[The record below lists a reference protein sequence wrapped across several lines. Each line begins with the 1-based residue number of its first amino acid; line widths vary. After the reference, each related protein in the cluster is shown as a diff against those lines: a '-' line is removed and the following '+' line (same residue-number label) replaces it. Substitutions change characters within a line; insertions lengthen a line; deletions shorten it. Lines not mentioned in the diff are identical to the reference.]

1 MHIDP
6 RPPEQTLTAD
16 RLRFCWRA
24 IQQSARA
31 ANNASHH
38 LLGWLLKL
46 LIVAYFIFCALFL
59 TLRYAVLPQISDYR
73 VDVEK
78 VATKVIG
85 RQVSIATIAASWH
98 GLRPHL
104 SLANVVVYDKDG
116 SPALQL
122 PNVSATVS
130 WWSVLLADLRLHSLE
145 IDKPDM
151 DVQRDAKGNFYVAGL
166 LVDLQKSGDGKAAD
180 WILSQREI
188 SIRDG
193 QLRWQDNLR
202 QAPELLL
209 SHVSIVLQNDGRQH
223 KFALKA
229 TPPVAIAAPLDVR
242 ANFVHPHFA
251 QKISDAS
258 RWTGVVYADL
268 RDTDLA
274 AWKTYLDFPFDLQQ
288 AKGAMR
294 AWLAFDHARVADF
307 TADLSLS
314 DVAVQLRKDMAPL
327 VLRSANGRIAVR
339 EALDGGTRDG
349 VPTFGMQ
356 GHTISVANFSLQTED
371 GLVLPATTMSEHYV
385 AAKNGAPERI
395 EVQAKSLDLH
405 AWANFA
411 GRLPLPTTQ
420 LRMLEDF
427 APRGYLKNFSA
438 QLQGAYPH
446 IAAYKVN
453 GDFVGLSLN
462 AQPARLARAAS
473 ATTPAQAAV
482 PAIPGFENL
491 SGHVDASNQGG
502 TLQLASEQLKL
513 SLPTYFST
521 PDVAFDTLNMDAKWT
536 FQKNDQLLLDVRK
549 MSFAKDELLGSFAG
563 THLMPLDKTS
573 GHALG
578 NIDLKGNLSGL
589 ELNKIGAYL
598 PLSMG
603 EHFRTW
609 LGSALVG
616 GTLRDGAIKLKG
628 DLNHFPFRT
637 QKPGEKPKGEFIFSG
652 KIDNGALNYAPDM
665 FGKDGKAPL
674 WPLLEKVKGTILFDR
689 TRMEIKGESGKTH
702 GTEVSNVKAVIAD
715 LLSAEPVLE
724 IDGNAAG
731 PLQDMVQYTVD
742 SPVAGWIGHFTDETK
757 ATGNAT
763 LALKLKLPLNE
774 MLESKVQGLLKFADN
789 NVILQNAMPSMTQAN
804 GQLAFNEK
812 GLTLNG
818 IKANFLGGPLTVT
831 GGTQK
836 DGNILIKADG
846 TLSAA
851 GLRKTYPAPAMQKLI
866 DKISGSTRYGTT
878 ISVKNKRVE
887 IVVDSTLRGLG
898 LDFPA
903 PLRKAA
909 NDALPLKIVQAGLPS
924 DNTSLARD
932 GIRISLGSSI
942 AANYLRE
949 KNANEAAAAWRL
961 VRGGIGVNTPAPE
974 PDSGVMINVSLRT
987 LNIDDWIAVA
997 SSISAASAKDKQKKN
1012 AEPSDA
1018 LDIAQ
1023 YLEPNVLAARANE
1036 LILMGK
1042 KFDAVVVGV
1051 SHDASVW
1058 QANIDSTQASGYLTW
1073 IESSSGRGL
1082 GKVTARLSSLI
1093 VPRTASTEVNK
1104 LLENTDTSTE
1114 MPALDVM
1121 AENFELFGK
1130 KLGRLE
1136 LLANYVRA
1144 TEGREWRI
1152 RNLTLAN
1159 PDATLTA
1166 KGNWLAKNG
1175 DNVSSL
1181 DYRLNITN
1189 AGNLLNRFGFA
1200 DVLRGG
1206 KGKLDGDISW
1216 KGLPFS
1222 FDIPSMSGNINLDMA
1237 AGQFLK
1243 VEPGAAKLL
1252 GVLSLQSL
1260 PRRLTLDFRD
1270 VFSEGFAFDG
1280 ITGSARITNGVAAT
1294 DSFKMR
1300 GVSAT
1305 VLIDGTADIAKESQ
1319 NLRAVV
1325 IPEINA
1331 GAASVAYA
1339 LAINPVIGV
1348 GTFLAQL
1355 FLREPL
1361 ARAFTFEYTI
1371 TGPWSAPNVSKV
1383 DRKAGQAPGTSNSR
1397 VAEPGTE
1404 G

>member
-6 RPPEQTLTAD
+6 RPPAPTLTAD
-16 RLRFCWRA
+16 RLRLCWRA
-24 IQQSARA
+24 IQQSART

-46 LIVAYFIFCALFL
+46 LVVAYFIFCILFL
-59 TLRYAVLPQISDYR
+59 VLRYAVLPQIANYR
-73 VDVEK
+73 SDVEN
-78 VATKVIG
+78 VATQALG
-85 RQVSIATIAASWH
+85 RPVSIATISASWH

-104 SLANVVVYDKDG
+104 TLADVVIYDKQGD
-116 SPALQL
+116 PALQL

-130 WWSVLLADLRLHSLE
+130 WWSVVLADLRLHSLE
-145 IDKPDM
+145 IEQPNM
-151 DVQRDAKGNFYVAGL
+151 DVQRDAQGNFYVAGL
-166 LVDLQKSGDGKAAD
+166 LVDLKKSGDGKAAD

-188 SIRDG
+188 SIKDG

-209 SHVSIVLQNDGRQH
+209 SHVSIVLQNDGRHH

-229 TPPVAIAAPLDVR
+229 TPPAAIAAPLDVR
-242 ANFVHPHFA
+242 ASFNHPLFA
-251 QKISDAS
+251 QKISDAT
-258 RWTGVVYADL
+258 RWTGELYTDL

-274 AWKTYLDFPFDLQQ
+274 AWKTYIDFPFDLQQ
-288 AKGAMR
+288 AKGSMR

-327 VLRSANGRIAVR
+327 LLRSANGRIAVR
-339 EALDGGTRDG
+339 EALDGGARDG

-356 GHTISVANFSLQTED
+356 GHTISVADFSLQTED
-371 GLVLPATTMSEHYV
+371 GLVLPPTTMSEHYV

-395 EVQAKSLDLH
+395 EVQAKSLDLQ
-405 AWANFA
+405 AWADFA
-411 GRLPLPTTQ
+411 GRLPLPQTQ

-427 APRGYLKNFSA
+427 APRGRLKNFSA
-438 QLQGAYPH
+438 QLQGTYPD

-453 GDFVGLSLN
+453 GEFVGLALK
-462 AQPARLARAAS
+462 AQPARVARAAS
-473 ATTPAQAAV
+473 AKTPAQAAV

-502 TLQLASEQLKL
+502 SLQLGSEQLAL

-521 PDVAFDTLNMDAKWT
+521 PDIVLDSLKMDAKWT

-549 MSFAKDELLGSFAG
+549 MSFSKDELQASFAG
-563 THLMPLDKTS
+563 THLMPLQKTA
-573 GHALG
+573 GHAAG
-578 NIDLKGNLSGL
+578 TMDLTGKVSGL
-589 ELNKIGAYL
+589 ELNKVGGYL
-598 PLSMG
+598 PLSME

-616 GTLRDGAIKLKG
+616 GTLRDGAIRLKG

-637 QKPGEKPKGEFIFSG
+637 QKPGEKPKGEFVFSG

-674 WPLLEKVKGTILFDR
+674 WPLLEKVKGTIVFDR
-689 TRMEIKGESGKTH
+689 TRMEIKGESGSTH

-731 PLQDMVQYTVD
+731 TLQDMLQYTVD

-763 LALKLKLPLNE
+763 LALKLKLPLHE
-774 MLESKVQGLLKFADN
+774 LLESKVQGLLKFADN
-789 NVILQNAMPSMTQAN
+789 NVTLQNAMPTMTQAN

-818 IKANFLGGPLTVT
+818 IKANFLGGPVTVT

-878 ISVKNKRVE
+878 VSVKNKRVE
-887 IVVDSTLRGLG
+887 IVVDSNLRGLG

-903 PLRKAA
+903 PLRKSA
-909 NDALPLKIVQAGLPS
+909 NEALPLKIVQAGLPS
-924 DNTSLARD
+924 DNAAVARD

-949 KNANEAAAAWRL
+949 KNANDIAAAWRL

-987 LNIDDWIAVA
+987 LNIDDWVSVA
-997 SSISAASAKDKQKKN
+997 SSISAASAKDKQKK
-1012 AEPSDA
+1012 AAGPSDA
-1018 LDIAQ
+1018 LDLAQ

-1036 LILMGK
+1036 LTLMGK

-1051 SHDASVW
+1051 SHDTGVW
-1058 QANIDSTQASGYLTW
+1058 QANIDSRQASGYLTW

-1082 GKVTARLSSLI
+1082 GKVTARLSSLVI
-1093 VPRTASTEVNK
+1093 PRSVGTEVNN
-1104 LLENTDTSTE
+1104 LLEGTDSATE
-1114 MPALDVM
+1114 MPALDVV
-1121 AENFELFGK
+1121 AENFELFDK

-1136 LLANYVRA
+1136 LIAHYVRA

-1152 RNLTLAN
+1152 RNLSLAN
-1159 PDATLTA
+1159 SDATLTA

-1175 DNVSSL
+1175 ENVSSL
-1181 DYRLNITN
+1181 DYRLNISN

-1222 FDIPSMSGNINLDMA
+1222 FDIPSLTGNINLDIA
-1237 AGQFLK
+1237 SGQFLK

-1280 ITGSARITNGVAAT
+1280 VTGSARITNGVAAT

-1371 TGPWSAPNVSKV
+1371 TGPWSDPNVIKV
-1383 DRKAGQAPGTSNSR
+1383 DRKTGQGNSNLRSTE
-1397 VAEPGTE
+1397 AGTE